1 MQAIR
6 QVNTMERKGKI
17 SKKIK
22 KYDHY
27 DKLQG

>member
-1 MQAIR
+1 MKFNKE
-6 QVNTMERKGKI
+6 VNTMAETI